1 MEEAMEIGAKVRDI
15 KELTKALPWI
25 LQIIV
30 LCGLIYI
37 LNYSNF
43 ILMHLHLRIL
53 TKKNKY

>member
-43 ILMHLHLRIL
+43 ILRHLHIIL